1 MKAQQSNYAYAPKT
15 LEFETHDEYRDFIV
29 MLHYISGNSINYK
42 HTADS
47 ILEVLNG
54 IKKD

>member
-1 MKAQQSNYAYAPKT
+1 MKAKHAIYSYSPVT
-15 LEFETHDEYRDFIV
+15 LTFDTHDEYRDFLV

-54 IKKD
+54 INKD